1 MSVRFLAVVSVL
13 AVLTNAVGCRRT
25 DARSV
30 AAAAT
35 TPTATPPTKPSEIG
49 PHVAMARA
57 VRMAEERDY
66 AGFATRVLQPSAL
79 AAAKQDG
86 TSPEQLGRDRMGDP
100 VEFAARIRRLK
111 SVTPVFSTGRET
123 ATYESGGE
131 RIVLVHVNKH
141 WYFR

>member
-13 AVLTNAVGCRRT
+13 TVLASSVGCRRT
-25 DARSV
+25 VARSV
-30 AAAAT
+30 AAAAS
-35 TPTATPPTKPSEIG
+35 TPTGTEPTKPSEIG

-66 AGFATRVLQPSAL
+66 AGFATRVLQPGEL
-79 AAAKQDG
+79 AAAKQAG
-86 TSPEQLGRDRMGDP
+86 KSPEQLGRDRMGDP

-131 RIVLVHVNKH
+131 RIVLVQVNKH
-141 WYFR
+141 WYFQ

>member
-13 AVLTNAVGCRRT
+13 TVLTSSVGCRRT
-25 DARSV
+25 VARSV
-30 AAAAT
+30 AAAT

-57 VRMAEERDY
+57 VRMAEERDF

-111 SVTPVFSTGRET
+111 SVTPVFSVGRET
-123 ATYESGGE
+123 VTYESGGE
-131 RIVLVHVNKH
+131 RIVLVQVDKH
-141 WYFR
+141 WYFQ